1 MAIKKEKDKHLT
13 DDLRL
18 ALEAALR
25 ERKPFA
31 QISRETGIPRSTV
44 KREVMN
50 RRVESTKTFYG
61 HRFNPCVH
69 RDECRA
75 TGLCGRPGCPRGC
88 ASCGIRCRGGSC
100 PRFEEERCPRL
111 AAPLYVCNGCPD
123 EQRCRL
129 RKFHYLHKIAH
140 EGYRRTLTE
149 SRQGVNLTEGE
160 LRAINE
166 TLAPALNRGQSPHH
180 AMVSAPASFGICER
194 TVYNYVNAGVLS
206 AKRHNL
212 PMAVRYKKRR
222 GCPVAHKVDRHC
234 TEGRGWED
242 YLAFLSANPGV
253 QVPQADTVEG
263 GRGDRRVLL
272 TVMFPM
278 TGFMAARL
286 LPGKCAQHVA
296 DAFDWMWDS
305 LGPDAF
311 RRLFPALLKDNGTE
325 FSNPLAVET
334 SPDDGAPR
342 TKVFYTR
349 PYTATDKSH
358 VERNHEYVRRVA
370 FKGES
375 FDRLTQ
381 GQVDLMMSHV
391 NGNARASLMDDDSH
405 PCRTPYE
412 RFAFEYGEE
421 IARRLGIV
429 PIPLREVTLRPE
441 LLEVR

>member
-1 MAIKKEKDKHLT
+1 MATRKERNKHLT

-50 RRVESTKTFYG
+50 RRVESAKTFYG
-61 HRFNPCVH
+61 RRFNPCVH

-75 TGLCGRPGCPRGC
+75 TGLRGRPGCTRGC
-88 ASCGIRCRGGSC
+88 ASCGIRCHGGSC
-100 PRFEEERCPRL
+100 PRFEEERCPCL
-111 AAPLYVCNGCPD
+111 AAPPYVCNGRPD

-129 RKFHYLHKIAH
+129 RKHYYLHKIAH
-140 EGYRRTLTE
+140 EGYRRTLTV

-166 TLAPALNRGQSPHH
+166 TLVPALNRGQSPHH

-222 GCPVAHKVDRHC
+222 GAPVAHKVDRRC
-234 TEGRGWED
+234 TEGRAWED

-253 QVPQADTVEG
+253 QAPQADTVEG

-272 TVMFPM
+272 TAMFPM
-278 TGFMAARL
+278 TGFMVARL
-286 LPGKCAQHVA
+286 MPGKCAKHVA
-296 DAFDWMWDS
+296 DAFNWLYAAS
-305 LGPDAF
+305 GPDTF
-311 RRLFPALLKDNGTE
+311 RLLFPAVLKDNGAE

-334 SPDDGAPR
+334 APDDGTRR
-342 TKVFYTR
+342 TKVFYAR
-349 PYTATDKSH
+349 PYTATDKAH
-358 VERNHEYVRRVA
+358 VERNHEYIRRIV

-375 FDRLTQ
+375 FDSLSQT
-381 GQVDLMMSHV
+381 QVDLMMSHV

-441 LLEVR
+441 LLEMK